1 MKTTETEPNTPERGR
16 EKEKKGRLLFYTDFK
31 MFVGLEGFLQNI
43 VSING
48 QNKQVGETK
57 QKTLKLQEFVQSSG
71 FGKRQKE
78 SKYSI

>member
-1 MKTTETEPNTPERGR
+1 
-16 EKEKKGRLLFYTDFK
+16 